1 MSFLFAYI
9 IKLSISLAV
18 VFLFYWFLLR
28 RLTFHQWNRWYLL
41 LYSALSFAFA
51 SIDISP
57 LLKQHEEG
65 YGAVQTYIPSLAE
78 NQVIQYAVSH
88 DWTWKEAVVV
98 FIGMG
103 ITIMFMRLLMQQISI
118 YRLRRKSTLIS
129 GEGVRLYQVEA
140 PIMPFSYGNSIFVN
154 QHQHSEEELKEI
166 IRHEFIH
173 VKQRH
178 TVDMLVA
185 EWICI
190 LNWYNPFA
198 WMIKAAIRQNLEYIA
213 DQYVLNQGID
223 KKTYQYLLLKV
234 IGVSQFSI
242 ATKFNFAS
250 LKKRIAMMNKMRSA
264 KMHLV
269 KFLFIVP
276 LAGVLLVAFRSA
288 QATEAQQPTLTLNNT
303 DTVPKPGTA
312 TAKPKAKGWK
322 HIKVMD
328 HKAVVEKEDGTKEEY
343 DLSDPKQEKDFQ
355 DKYGKIPTPPPPPP
369 PGARSAAEIAAAPMP
384 PTPPTPPGAAAPAPP
399 PPPPPSAPKP
409 NSKGY
414 LVSIADNEGEPLVIV
429 RDKNR
434 KIVATIPKEDW
445 DKDRK
450 ANVAKYGEL
459 PPPPP
464 PAPTIQLIPYGDATI
479 ISAPTPAIYEKA
491 ALNPVEHKISVTGT
505 SVAVP
510 KQAIRIKG
518 TDDPIIYVDG
528 KMMPDDFDMNSISPN
543 DISSVNVLKDAS
555 AEKFNDKTGRPVVQ
569 IYTKSGAG
577 VTVSSGTGKATASTQ
592 TTTSGWVTVSDRT
605 ASKNTFTT
613 VGDGKSDGSTVSIN
627 SSKPNITDQF
637 HGYYIINGKEMTEQE
652 AKLQEINPNDIKS
665 ITVWKGEKAIK
676 KFGDKGK
683 NGVIEIELK

>member
-88 DWTWKEAVVV
+88 DWTWKEAVIV

-103 ITIMFMRLLMQQISI
+103 ITIMFMRLLVQQISI

-154 QHQHSEEELKEI
+154 QHQHGEEELKEI

-178 TVDMLVA
+178 TIDMLVA

-250 LKKRIAMMNKMRSA
+250 LKKRIAMMN
-264 KMHLV
+264 
-269 KFLFIVP
+269 
-276 LAGVLLVAFRSA
+276 
-288 QATEAQQPTLTLNNT
+288 
-303 DTVPKPGTA
+303 
-312 TAKPKAKGWK
+312 
-322 HIKVMD
+322 
-328 HKAVVEKEDGTKEEY
+328 
-343 DLSDPKQEKDFQ
+343 
-355 DKYGKIPTPPPPPP
+355 
-369 PGARSAAEIAAAPMP
+369 
-384 PTPPTPPGAAAPAPP
+384 
-399 PPPPPSAPKP
+399 
-409 NSKGY
+409 
-414 LVSIADNEGEPLVIV
+414 
-429 RDKNR
+429 
-434 KIVATIPKEDW
+434 
-445 DKDRK
+445 
-450 ANVAKYGEL
+450 
-459 PPPPP
+459 
-464 PAPTIQLIPYGDATI
+464 
-479 ISAPTPAIYEKA
+479 
-491 ALNPVEHKISVTGT
+491 
-505 SVAVP
+505 
-510 KQAIRIKG
+510 
-518 TDDPIIYVDG
+518 
-528 KMMPDDFDMNSISPN
+528 
-543 DISSVNVLKDAS
+543 
-555 AEKFNDKTGRPVVQ
+555 
-569 IYTKSGAG
+569 
-577 VTVSSGTGKATASTQ
+577 
-592 TTTSGWVTVSDRT
+592 
-605 ASKNTFTT
+605 
-613 VGDGKSDGSTVSIN
+613 
-627 SSKPNITDQF
+627 
-637 HGYYIINGKEMTEQE
+637 
-652 AKLQEINPNDIKS
+652 
-665 ITVWKGEKAIK
+665 
-676 KFGDKGK
+676 
-683 NGVIEIELK
+683 

>member
-1 MSFLFAYI
+1 MSLLFAYI

-65 YGAVQTYIPSLAE
+65 YKAVQNYIPSLAE

-98 FIGMG
+98 LIGMG
-103 ITIMFMRLLMQQISI
+103 ITIMFMRLLVQQISI

-154 QHQHSEEELKEI
+154 QHQHGEEELKEI

-178 TVDMLVA
+178 TIDMLVA

-288 QATEAQQPTLTLNNT
+288 QASEAQQPTLTLNNT

-322 HIKVMD
+322 QIKVMND
-328 HKAVVEKEDGTKEEY
+328 KAVVEKEDGTKEEY

-369 PGARSAAEIAAAPMP
+369 PGARSGQTAPVP
-384 PTPPTPPGAAAPAPP
+384 PVPPTPPGAAAPAPP
-399 PPPPPSAPKP
+399 PPPPPTAKP

-414 LVSIADNEGEPLVIV
+414 IISVADNDGECVVIIK
-429 RDKNR
+429 DKNR
-434 KIVATIPKEDW
+434 KIVQSMLLNDW
-445 DKDRK
+445 DKNK
-450 ANVAKYGEL
+450 AANVAKYGEL

-464 PAPTIQLIPYGDATI
+464 PIPAIAPVPPVDATI
-479 ISAPTPAIYEKA
+479 IIAPTPAQYEKA

-510 KQAIRIKG
+510 KSAIRIKG

-528 KMMPDDFDMNSISPN
+528 KMMHDDFDVNSISPN
-543 DISSVNVLKDAS
+543 DISSINVLKDAS
-555 AEKFNDKTGRPVVQ
+555 AERFNEKTGRPVIQV
-569 IYTKSGAG
+569 YTKAGTSATGSTESG
-577 VTVSSGTGKATASTQ
+577 KN
-592 TTTSGWVTVSDRT
+592 TTSGSVTVSDRT
-605 ASKNTFTT
+605 GSKSNFTT
-613 VGDGKSDGSTVSIN
+613 TGDGKSDGNTVTIKSGK
-627 SSKPNITDQF
+627 SNITDQF

-665 ITVWKGEKAIK
+665 ITVWKGENAIK

>member
-88 DWTWKEAVVV
+88 DWTWKEAVIV

-103 ITIMFMRLLMQQISI
+103 ITIMFMRLLVQQISI

-154 QHQHSEEELKEI
+154 QHQHGEEELKEI

-178 TVDMLVA
+178 TIDMLVA

-288 QATEAQQPTLTLNNT
+288 QASEAQQPTLALNNP
-303 DTVPKPGTA
+303 DTVPKPAGT

-322 HIKVMD
+322 HIKVMND
-328 HKAVVEKEDGTKEEY
+328 KAVVEKEDGTKEEY
-343 DLSDPKQEKDFQ
+343 DLSDPQQEKDFQ

-369 PGARSAAEIAAAPMP
+369 PGSRSGQTAPLP
-384 PTPPTPPGAAAPAPP
+384 PVPPTPPGAAAPAPP

-464 PAPTIQLIPYGDATI
+464 PIPAIAPVPPVDATI
-479 ISAPTPAIYEKA
+479 IIAPTPAQYEKA

-505 SVAVP
+505 STMVP
-510 KQAIRIKG
+510 NPAFRIKG

-528 KMMPDDFDMNSISPN
+528 KMMPDDFDVNSISPN
-543 DISSVNVLKDAS
+543 DISSINVLKDAS
-555 AEKFNDKTGRPVVQ
+555 AEKFNGGSGKGVIQ
-569 IYTKSGAG
+569 IYTKNGSAG
-577 VTVSSGTGKATASTQ
+577 
-592 TTTSGWVTVSDRT
+592 
-605 ASKNTFTT
+605 TFVT
-613 VGDGKSDGSTVSIN
+613 VGD
-627 SSKPNITDQF
+627 SKPTNENPPIVKKETVEIYSN
-637 HGYYIINGKEMTEQE
+637 GYEDRKTKFYVESKYNGYFIVNGKEMTKDEFY
-652 AKLQEINPNDIKS
+652 AMKLQPDSIKS
-665 ITVWKGEKAIK
+665 MRVWKGETAVK
-676 KFGDKGK
+676 KFGDKAK
-683 NGVIEIELK
+683 EGVIEVEVK

>member
-78 NQVIQYAVSH
+78 NQVIRYAVSH

-98 FIGMG
+98 LIGMG
-103 ITIMFMRLLMQQISI
+103 ITIMFMRLLVQQISI

-140 PIMPFSYGNSIFVN
+140 SIMPFSYGNSIFVN
-154 QHQHSEEELKEI
+154 QHQHGEEELKEI

-178 TVDMLVA
+178 TIDMLVA

-288 QATEAQQPTLTLNNT
+288 QASEAQQPTLALNNP
-303 DTVPKPGTA
+303 DTVPKPAGT

-322 HIKVMD
+322 HIKVMND
-328 HKAVVEKEDGTKEEY
+328 KAVVEKEDGTKEEY
-343 DLSDPKQEKDFQ
+343 DLSDPQQEKDFQ

-369 PGARSAAEIAAAPMP
+369 PGSRSGQTAPLP
-384 PTPPTPPGAAAPAPP
+384 PVPPTPPGAAAPAPP

-464 PAPTIQLIPYGDATI
+464 PIPAIAPVPPVDATI
-479 ISAPTPAIYEKA
+479 IIAPTPAQYEKA

-505 SVAVP
+505 STMVP
-510 KQAIRIKG
+510 NPAFRIKG

-528 KMMPDDFDMNSISPN
+528 KMMPDDFDVNSISPN
-543 DISSVNVLKDAS
+543 DISSINVLKDAS
-555 AEKFNDKTGRPVVQ
+555 AEKFNGGSGKGVIQ
-569 IYTKSGAG
+569 IYTKNGSAG
-577 VTVSSGTGKATASTQ
+577 
-592 TTTSGWVTVSDRT
+592 
-605 ASKNTFTT
+605 TFVT
-613 VGDGKSDGSTVSIN
+613 VGD
-627 SSKPNITDQF
+627 SKPTNENPPIVKKETVEIYSN
-637 HGYYIINGKEMTEQE
+637 GYEDRKTKFYVESKYNGYFIVNGKEMTKDEFY
-652 AKLQEINPNDIKS
+652 AMKLQPDSIKS
-665 ITVWKGEKAIK
+665 MRVWKGETAVK
-676 KFGDKGK
+676 KFGDKAK
-683 NGVIEIELK
+683 EGVIEVEVK

>member
-51 SIDISP
+51 SIDISL

-98 FIGMG
+98 FIGIG
-103 ITIMFMRLLMQQISI
+103 VTFMFMRLLVQQISI
-118 YRLRRKSTLIS
+118 YRLRKKSTLIS

-154 QHQHSEEELKEI
+154 QHQHGEEELKEI
-166 IRHEFIH
+166 IKHEFIH

-178 TVDMLVA
+178 TIDMLVA

-198 WMIKAAIRQNLEYIA
+198 WMIKSAIRQNLEYIA

-288 QATEAQQPTLTLNNT
+288 QASEAQQPTLTLNNT
-303 DTVPKPGTA
+303 DTVPKPAGT

-322 HIKVMD
+322 HIKVMND
-328 HKAVVEKEDGTKEEY
+328 KAVVEKEDGTKEEY
-343 DLSDPKQEKDFQ
+343 DLSDPQQEKDFQ

-369 PGARSAAEIAAAPMP
+369 PPPPPGSRSGVTAPVP
-384 PTPPTPPGAAAPAPP
+384 PVPPTPPGVAAPAPP
-399 PPPPPSAPKP
+399 PPPPPTAKP

-414 LVSIADNEGEPLVIV
+414 IISIADNDGECVVIIK
-429 RDKNR
+429 DKNR
-434 KIVATIPKEDW
+434 KILQSMLLTDW
-445 DKDRK
+445 DKNK
-450 ANVAKYGEL
+450 AANVAKYGEL
-459 PPPPP
+459 PPPSPP
-464 PAPTIQLIPYGDATI
+464 IPAIAPVPPVDATI
-479 ISAPTPAIYEKA
+479 IIAPTPAQYEKA

-505 SVAVP
+505 STMVP
-510 KQAIRIKG
+510 NPAFRIKG

-528 KMMPDDFDMNSISPN
+528 KMMPDDFDVNSISPN
-543 DISSVNVLKDAS
+543 DISSINVLKDAS
-555 AEKFNDKTGRPVVQ
+555 AEKFNGGSGKGVIQ
-569 IYTKSGAG
+569 IYTKNGSAG
-577 VTVSSGTGKATASTQ
+577 
-592 TTTSGWVTVSDRT
+592 
-605 ASKNTFTT
+605 TFVT
-613 VGDGKSDGSTVSIN
+613 VGD
-627 SSKPNITDQF
+627 SKPTNENPPIVKKETVEIYSN
-637 HGYYIINGKEMTEQE
+637 GYEDRKTKFYVESKYNGYFIVNGKEMTKDEFY
-652 AKLQEINPNDIKS
+652 AMKLQPDSIKS
-665 ITVWKGEKAIK
+665 MRVWKGETAVK
-676 KFGDKGK
+676 KFGDKAK
-683 NGVIEIELK
+683 EGVIEVEVK